1 LKKPKQS
8 GLLYAYYGDDFTGS
22 TDVLEALA
30 LHGLPA
36 VLFTRPPD
44 RSDLKKFPGCRAV
57 GIAGESRGRTP
68 AWMERHLPEIFA
80 AMRRLGAPVNQYKV
94 CSTFDSS
101 PRVGSIG
108 KAMELGMRTF
118 GTAWVPVVVGAPHL
132 GRWVVFANLFAAAQ
146 GEAYRGDVY
155 RIDRHPTMR
164 RHPVTPMRESDLRLH
179 LAAQTRMRMGLVDL
193 ASFQSGNVA
202 ERLAHEL
209 EADAEAV
216 VFDGIDQ
223 AMLEETAALLWRQAR
238 RGQVFAVGSSGL
250 AYGLLGSW
258 RRAAG
263 GSGLLEEQTRQS
275 KPASSASPAG
285 VDRLLVLSG
294 SCSPVTANQIRRA
307 RQDGFAAIRLR
318 GAAPWEAE
326 MRSAQRA
333 LARGKSVVLYTALGP
348 EDRRAEEAASYGAP
362 LGLFLR
368 KLLLASGMP
377 RVLIAGGDT
386 STNAVKKLG
395 LTALTFAA
403 PLTPGAPLCRG
414 HAPGSRLDGLELVL
428 KGGQIGPED
437 FFLRVR
443 EGRA

>member
-30 LHGLPA
+30 LYGVPA

-44 RSDLKKFPGCRAV
+44 RGDLEKFPGCRAV
-57 GIAGESRGRTP
+57 GIAGESRGRSP
-68 AWMERHLPEIFA
+68 LWMERHLPEIFA

-101 PRVGSIG
+101 PRAGSIG
-108 KAMELGMRTF
+108 KAMELGMRAF
-118 GTAWVPVVVGAPHL
+118 DTAWVPVVVGAPHL
-132 GRWVVFANLFAAAQ
+132 GRWVVFGNLFAAAQ
-146 GEAYRGDVY
+146 GEIF

-164 RHPVTPMRESDLRLH
+164 RHPVTPMHESDLRLH

-193 ASFQSGNVA
+193 ASFQDGQVA
-202 ERLAHEL
+202 RRLAHEL
-209 EADAEAV
+209 EAGAEAV
-216 VFDGIDQ
+216 VFDGIDR

-258 RRAAG
+258 RRASG
-263 GSGLLEEQTRQS
+263 ESGLLEEQTRQS

-294 SCSPVTANQIRRA
+294 SCSPVTAKQIRRA
-307 RQDGFAAIRLR
+307 RRDGFAAIRLR
-318 GAAPWEAE
+318 GAAPWEGE
-326 MRSAQRA
+326 MRSALRA

-348 EDRRAEEAASYGAP
+348 EDRENENVASFGAP
-362 LGLFLR
+362 LGLLLR
-368 KLLLASGMP
+368 RLLLASGV
-377 RVLIAGGDT
+377 RRALIAGGDT
-386 STNAVKKLG
+386 STNAVKKLV
-395 LTALTFAA
+395 LSALTFAA
-403 PLTPGAPLCRG
+403 PLTPGAPLCCG
-414 HAPGSRLDGLELVL
+414 HAPGTHLDGLELVL

-443 EGRA
+443 EGRV

>member
-1 LKKPKQS
+1 MKKPKQS
-8 GLLYAYYGDDFTGS
+8 GLLYAYYADDFTGS

-30 LHGLPA
+30 LHGVPA

-44 RSDLKKFPGCRAV
+44 RSDLEKFPGCRAV

-68 AWMERHLPEIFA
+68 AWMEHHLPEIFA

-108 KAMELGMRTF
+108 KAMELGMRAF
-118 GTAWVPVVVGAPHL
+118 ATAWVPVVVGAPHL
-132 GRWVVFANLFAAAQ
+132 GRWVVFANLFAAAH
-146 GEAYRGDVY
+146 GEIYRGEVH
-155 RIDRHPTMR
+155 RIDRHPTMQ
-164 RHPVTPMRESDLRLH
+164 RHPVTPMLESDLRLH
-179 LAAQTRMRMGLVDL
+179 LARQTRMRIGLVDL
-193 ASFQSGNVA
+193 ASFQAGIIR
-202 ERLAHEL
+202 ERLAHQL
-209 EADAEAV
+209 DTGAGAV

-223 AMLEETAALLWRQAR
+223 AMLEETAALLWRGAQR
-238 RGQVFAVGSSGL
+238 RQIFAVGSSGL

-258 RRAAG
+258 RRAA
-263 GSGLLEEQTRQS
+263 SELPKEQSQRN
-275 KPASSASPAG
+275 KSAS

-294 SCSPVTANQIRRA
+294 SCSPATAKQIRRA

-326 MRSAQRA
+326 TRSALRA
-333 LARGKSVVLYTALGP
+333 LARGKSVVLFTALGP
-348 EDRRAEEAASYGAP
+348 EDMNKRREGTLGPP
-362 LGLFLR
+362 LGLLLR
-368 KLLLASGMP
+368 RLLLASGVR

-386 STNAVKKLG
+386 STDAVKKLG
-395 LTALTFAA
+395 LSALTFAA

-414 HAPGSRLDGLELVL
+414 HASGSQLDGLELVL
-428 KGGQIGPED
+428 KGGQIGQED